1 MKFCMAVLVHASVI
15 NISSMLRPL
24 ASRERRVY
32 RRQSQGDGETAK
44 RERHEYLLGEEL
56 ECRKLCSD
64 YSDVH

>member
-32 RRQSQGDGETAK
+32 RRQSRGDGETAK
-44 RERHEYLLGEEL
+44 RERHKYLLREEL
-56 ECRKLCSD
+56 KCTKLCSD
-64 YSDVH
+64 YVDVH